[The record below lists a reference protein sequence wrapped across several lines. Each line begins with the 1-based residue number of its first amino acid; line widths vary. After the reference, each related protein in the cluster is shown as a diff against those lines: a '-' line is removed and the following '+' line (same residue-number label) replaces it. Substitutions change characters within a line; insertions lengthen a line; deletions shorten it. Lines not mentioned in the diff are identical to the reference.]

1 MPFPNPMA
9 MFATLDPAELERK
22 IDEMKIIESW
32 LSMTLNVTQMSIKTM
47 EMQKA
52 SLDALRAAQAAATAP
67 ATPSA
72 HPPRPRKSQT

>member
-1 MPFPNPMA
+1 MA

-52 SLDALRAAQAAATAP
+52 SLDALRAAQVAATAP
-67 ATPSA
+67 ATPPA
-72 HPPRPRKSQT
+72 PRPRKPPT

>member
-1 MPFPNPMA
+1 
-9 MFATLDPAELERK
+9 
-22 IDEMKIIESW
+22 MKIIESW

-67 ATPSA
+67 AVRSA
-72 HPPRPRKSQT
+72 HPPRQRKPQP